1 MVKLKIMDLKM
12 ILLLH
17 VFLTACSCR
26 SQVLPIN
33 TSLKDIPA
41 NAYVKD
47 LNNEFASYVGMYTT
61 TYQGNN
67 ITLYI
72 TKVEN
77 KLEKSSQKN
86 YYLDVL
92 DIKYIVK
99 NASGNILQDTQ
110 NNNLPKIHLYS
121 IGIRPYENSIHFFYS
136 GTNCRAGWGKV
147 ILKKI
152 NATEISWEYI
162 PNSTIIDSAQCP
174 PATDTTIYL
183 PETKDLIFTKQ

>member
-1 MVKLKIMDLKM
+1 MAS
-12 ILLLH
+12 LLC
-17 VFLTACSCR
+17 VFLITILCK
-26 SQVLPIN
+26 SQVLPLR

-47 LNNEFASYVGMYTT
+47 LYNEFAPYVGMYTT

-72 TKVEN
+72 TMVEN
-77 KLEKSSQKN
+77 KLEKSSQKT

-121 IGIRPYENSIHFFYS
+121 MGTRPYENSIHFFFS

-152 NATEISWEYI
+152 DATEISWEYI

-174 PATDTTIYL
+174 PGTDTTIYL